1 MLFPKL
7 RIKSLLR
14 IIPTLFLIPGF
25 AIACFAAIPNV
36 QASDLHKGFYEQ
48 TNLVS
53 DLKDV
58 AKFKDPRLVN
68 SWGIT
73 FGPDTPFW
81 IADNGTG
88 LATTYRENGQIE
100 HTVVTIPLPPKSTST
115 AAAPTGIVFNG
126 TNSFVVSKNGNSGPA
141 KFIFATEDGTIS
153 GWNPNVDPTRALL
166 VVDRSNT
173 PPGTNTGAVYKGL
186 ASGSNG
192 GHNRLFAANFRAGVV
207 DIFDAQFHFL
217 DSFTDSNVPQGFAPF
232 GIRNIDGLLYV
243 TFAKQD
249 DAKHD
254 DVAGPGNGFVDI
266 FNTDGHLIKQ
276 LIARDVLNSPW
287 GLALAPSNFGPFSND
302 LLVGNFG
309 DSTINAFNPH
319 NGKFLGTIK
328 DKNGN
333 PLGVSGGNGGN
344 QPGSKGLWGLTF
356 GNGAQA
362 GDRNTLFFTSGIND
376 EADGLFASIKFNDNR

>member
-1 MLFPKL
+1 MLFPKM
-7 RIKSLLR
+7 RIKYLFR

-25 AIACFAAIPNV
+25 AIAFFAAIPNV
-36 QASDLHKGFYEQ
+36 QASDRHKGSYEQ

-53 DLKDV
+53 DLKGVSRSQDLN
-58 AKFKDPRLVN
+58 LVN

-100 HTVVTIPLPPKSTST
+100 HTVVTIPLPAGSTST
-115 AAAPTGIVFNG
+115 TAAPTGIVFNS
-126 TNSFVVSKNGNSGPA
+126 TNDFIVSKNGNSGPA

-153 GWNPNVDPTRALL
+153 GWNPNVDPMHALL

-207 DIFDAQFHFL
+207 DVFDAKFQFL
-217 DSFTDSNVPQGFAPF
+217 DSFTDPNVPQGFAPF
-232 GIRNIDGLLYV
+232 GIRNIGGLLYV

-249 DAKHD
+249 EAKHD
-254 DVAGPGNGFVDI
+254 DVAGPGNGFVDT
-266 FNTDGHLIKQ
+266 FNTNGVLVKRLISQ
-276 LIARDVLNSPW
+276 GVLNSPW
-287 GLALAPSNFGPFSND
+287 GLALAPSNFGRFSND

-309 DSTINAFNPH
+309 DSTINAFNPLS
-319 NGKFLGTIK
+319 GEFLGTIK

-356 GNGAQA
+356 GNGTQA

-376 EADGLFASIKFNDNR
+376 EKDGLFASIKFNNNQ